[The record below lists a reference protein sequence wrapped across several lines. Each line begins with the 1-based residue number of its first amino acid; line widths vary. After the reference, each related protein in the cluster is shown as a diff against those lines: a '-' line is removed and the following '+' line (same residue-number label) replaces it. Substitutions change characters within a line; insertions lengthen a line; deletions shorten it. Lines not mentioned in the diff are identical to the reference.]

1 MKIRN
6 GFVSNSSSSSFIVF
20 GKQILNV
27 DVPNLIEADL
37 KKKIMVVGKDLSEG
51 TDFFE
56 IHNKQMLEYAQN
68 NEYLKRCT
76 WLNVLESICTEGEP
90 FVVPESAAGAMG
102 IALEVD
108 YNVSEDID
116 QLKMRYDD
124 LY

>member
-20 GKQILNV
+20 GSEIPDESTLS
-27 DVPNLIEADL
+27 EADL
-37 KKKIMVVGKDLSEG
+37 KQKIMVIGKELCDG
-51 TDFFE
+51 TDLFE

-76 WLNVLESICTEGEP
+76 WLNVLQLIRTEGEF
-90 FVVPESAAGAMG
+90 FVVPESAAGKTG

-108 YNVSEDID
+108 YHVSEDID

-124 LY
+124 LD